1 MKSNFEHW
9 LENIGAE
16 NGLLEALFGEEKK
29 ITTAKKKVIRKVRL
43 PYGRKVRKSN
53 AKKAKE
59 EE

>member
-16 NGLLEALFGEEKK
+16 NGLLVALFGEEKK
-29 ITTAKKKVIRKVRL
+29 ITTAKKKVT
-43 PYGRKVRKSN
+43 RKVRKSN